1 MGLPQNEGGFYVTRV
16 CQQSLEVRFCIAAFL
31 PNVFNDI

>member
-16 CQQSLEVRFCIAAFL
+16 CRQFLEVRFCTAAFL
-31 PNVFNDI
+31 SNVFNDI